1 VDTRGGDRAAGEP
14 GSGEAA
20 VRARAGDEGAADTR
34 PATKLPGRPAAG
46 RALGWPWLLAIAL
59 CAWSVRALVAQQLGQ
74 TPLYRW
80 PQLDAREMLAW
91 AERIAQG
98 DLAVSSHPTHGPL
111 YPLVLGALLRLTGES
126 LAAVR
131 LLQSVL
137 GAATCAVTA
146 AAAARLFG
154 RRAGIGCGLLLAV
167 YGPLVLV
174 DTQLW
179 EEAVLLPLLAVVLW
193 LLTLERPS
201 LWTASAMGAAL
212 GLAAVARPT
221 ALVLLP
227 LVLYRLWRAAPRR
240 KLALVLASLL
250 VAAAVAPAV
259 AAASRASGGFVF
271 VRGFGALNVW
281 MGNDP
286 AGGGVQNAR
295 LGGAWDRL
303 EAEPYRQGLLR
314 PSKVESYFL
323 RKALRRAAADPL
335 GLARAL
341 GSKLLWLF
349 QDEEVREIHSP
360 DFFRAQSAAL
370 RWLPGFGLLLP
381 LAICGGWSAWRE
393 RRVPWMVVGYIGFL
407 SATVV
412 LLVYGMRYRL
422 PIVPGVA
429 IFSGAGAVA
438 VARALRGAAATARW
452 RQAAVPLALLVGGAL
467 LAHARRYPPNRN
479 FAEEWALTGSSL
491 EENGRLDEAEQAFA
505 KAREADPRSA
515 LGWDGLGR
523 VRSRQERWDEAAAA
537 FRKAVS
543 LDSGYRRS
551 HYHLALVYER
561 QGRPGDAERELSA
574 ALAISPFYPPCE
586 QELGSL
592 RLSRGDLDGAEKTY
606 RRLLE
611 REPRT
616 AGALLGL
623 ARVAGARGRPAEGVD
638 YARRAVALD
647 PDEEQ
652 GWFLLGTLATGAG
665 DAGTASEAVAAL
677 GRLRGESAPEV
688 VLIAAGVDHLRG
700 DYAQADA
707 KLRGLLFT
715 SPSSQAVEL
724 FLRNAGA
731 MGQRAAAETWLASL
745 RLPFFAPPG

>member
-1 VDTRGGDRAAGEP
+1 VAARALAGERA
-14 GSGEAA
+14 SAAEAGPA
-20 VRARAGDEGAADTR
+20 PVTRQAASR
-34 PATKLPGRPAAG
+34 V
-46 RALGWPWLLAIAL
+46 LGWPWMLAIAL
-59 CAWSVRALVAQQLGQ
+59 IAWSVRALVAHQLGQ

-80 PQLDAREMLAW
+80 PQLDARELLEW
-91 AERIAQG
+91 ARRIAQG
-98 DLAVSSHPTHGPL
+98 DFAVAPHPTHGPL
-111 YPLVLGALLRLTGES
+111 YPLVLGGLLRLTGDS

-131 LLQSVL
+131 LFQIVL
-137 GAATCAVTA
+137 GAAACAVTA
-146 AAAARLFG
+146 SAAARLFG
-154 RRAGIGCGLLLAV
+154 RSAGIACGLLLAL

-179 EEAVLLPLLAVVLW
+179 EEVVLLPLLVVVLW

-201 LWTASAMGAAL
+201 PWTASAMGAAL

-240 KLALVLASLL
+240 KLALAVASLL
-250 VAAAVAPAV
+250 VVVAVLPAV
-259 AAASRASGGFVF
+259 VAASRASDGFVF

-303 EAEPYRQGLLR
+303 EAEPYRHGLLR
-314 PSKVESYFL
+314 PGEVESYFM

-335 GLARAL
+335 GFARTL

-349 QDEEVREIHSP
+349 QAEEVREIHSP

-381 LAICGGWSAWRE
+381 LAFCGGWSAWRE
-393 RRVPWMVVGYIGFL
+393 RRVPWMVLGYIGLL

-412 LLVYGMRYRL
+412 FLVYGMRYRL

-438 VARALRGAAATARW
+438 LRRALHGAATTGRW
-452 RQAAVPLALLVGGAL
+452 RQAAVPLALLVGGAA
-467 LAHARRYPPNRN
+467 LAHARRYPPDRN

-491 EENGRLDEAEQAFA
+491 EENGQLDEAEQAFA
-505 KAREADPRSA
+505 ESRQADPRSA

-523 VRSRQERWDEAAAA
+523 VRGRQQRWDEAAAA
-537 FRKAVS
+537 FHEAIS
-543 LDSGYRRS
+543 LDPDYRRS
-551 HYHLALVYER
+551 HYHLGLVYER
-561 QGRPGDAERELSA
+561 QGRPEEAERELSA
-574 ALAISPFYPPCE
+574 ALAISPFYPLCE
-586 QELGSL
+586 QELGAV
-592 RLSRGDLDGAEKTY
+592 RLSRGDLDGAEKAY
-606 RRLLE
+606 QRLLQ

-623 ARVAGARGRPAEGVD
+623 ARVAGARGRPAEGID

-647 PDEEQ
+647 PDDEQ
-652 GWFLLGTLATGAG
+652 GWLLLATLATGAG
-665 DAGTASEAVAAL
+665 DAGAASEAVAAL
-677 GRLRGESAPEV
+677 GRLRGDSAPEV
-688 VLIAAGVDHLRG
+688 LLLAAGVDHLRG

-745 RLPFFAPPG
+745 RLPFFASHG